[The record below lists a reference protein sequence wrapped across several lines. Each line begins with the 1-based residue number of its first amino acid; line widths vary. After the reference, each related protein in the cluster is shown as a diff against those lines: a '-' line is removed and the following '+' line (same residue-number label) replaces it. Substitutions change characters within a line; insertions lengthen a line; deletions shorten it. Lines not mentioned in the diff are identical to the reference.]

1 MSPGTLAAEPLWC
14 TRLTYFQFSS
24 VQTRTPHSFSVGSAT
39 PCVGALSQDVGGWVC
54 AHSPYVACIYTP
66 STAATAHRVSVAM
79 SQPTKD
85 TKVMAIHTCT
95 RSTAPPHRT
104 TKQHQHHAAH
114 CAQSTMQ
121 HTVHTAHRLLWWA
134 SWATSMVL
142 ERPRPRWPA
151 PVRMRCSRM
160 RGSRM
165 SRQIAR
171 VELLRHAS
179 RSTLTLTLALTLPI
193 TANPTLTLTLTPTPI
208 ETLTPTLTNPNP
220 TLTPTSL

>member
-39 PCVGALSQDVGGWVC
+39 PCVGVPTQDVGGWVC
-54 AHSPYVACIYTP
+54 AHSRYVACIYTP

-85 TKVMAIHTCT
+85 TKVMAIHPCT

-121 HTVHTAHRLLWWA
+121 HTVHKAPCSTLCTLHTDYSGGPLGQ
-134 SWATSMVL
+134 
-142 ERPRPRWPA
+142 PRWCWSG
-151 PVRMRCSRM
+151 RDH
-160 RGSRM
+160 GG
-165 SRQIAR
+165 
-171 VELLRHAS
+171 RH
-179 RSTLTLTLALTLPI
+179 RY
-193 TANPTLTLTLTPTPI
+193 
-208 ETLTPTLTNPNP
+208 E
-220 TLTPTSL
+220 